1 MKANESWKVFWD
13 RCVTVVDNCR
23 YDEPPAANKTQEVR
37 IQREQHNANTLQKVL
52 IDKFLDGVNPV
63 IAHELIDK
71 QYDSAKELY
80 EVTQHTV
87 AVLIDKGK
95 YLPPAA
101 RRDGIG
107 AAISSADFALN
118 PPPAPQDATAAAIRD
133 LIAQMKLV
141 QSNPP
146 APAAQ
151 PTAAAATSSNS
162 KQSTT
167 RTQRTRRPRGDP
179 NKFCTFHKRRGHDTS
194 ECKARAAKDAEQAS
208 SAAVHDDDFFSPAQ
222 YF

>member
-1 MKANESWKVFWD
+1 M
-13 RCVTVVDNCR
+13 
-23 YDEPPAANKTQEVR
+23 
-37 IQREQHNANTLQKVL
+37 

-118 PPPAPQDATAAAIRD
+118 PPPATQDATAAAIRD
-133 LIAQMKLV
+133 LIAQMKLIP
-141 QSNPP
+141 SNTP
-146 APAAQ
+146 APTAQ
-151 PTAAAATSSNS
+151 PTAAAASNSNS

-194 ECKARAAKDAEQAS
+194 ECKAKAAKDAEQAS
-208 SAAVHDDDFFSPAQ
+208 SAAVHHDDFFSPAQ